1 MTTTDGSI
9 TASETAVPDGPGGPD
24 GGAERGRGSVP
35 DSRATPS
42 DRRATLPE
50 SGATLQEGRATSPV
64 GNATLPD
71 GNATRPVRDMTLPGA
86 EIDSGQLAALEPD
99 GAPAGPLLRLVRR
112 QEVAFALVG
121 GLNTL
126 MGMVLTIVWLTVLEG
141 VVSKDVAA
149 ALSVALAYAVGMV
162 VAFVMHRTLVFRV
175 RGHLMRDFVA
185 FVGVNLVGMVLNMAL
200 LQFAVSVLHTPSKP
214 AAVVV
219 MGLVA
224 FGSFFG
230 HRHISFR
237 RSPHDA
243 ELTPADR

>member
-9 TASETAVPDGPGGPD
+9 TASGTAVPDGPDGGVAHGRGIVPD
-24 GGAERGRGSVP
+24 G
-35 DSRATPS
+35 RATPP
-42 DRRATLPE
+42 D
-50 SGATLQEGRATSPV
+50 GRATP
-64 GNATLPD
+64 PD
-71 GNATRPVRDMTLPGA
+71 GRATPPDGRATRPVRDVTLPGA
-86 EIDSGQLAALEPD
+86 EIDPGQPAAGEPD
-99 GAPAGPLLRLVRR
+99 SAPAGPLLRLVRR

-121 GLNTL
+121 GLNTV
-126 MGMVLTIVWLTVLEG
+126 MGMVLTIVWLTVLDG

-243 ELTPADR
+243 ELAPADR